1 MKNLPVATYR
11 IQFNNTFSFSHLSE
25 LMHYFRD
32 LGISTIYASP
42 IFSATPGSMHGY
54 DVTDPNSINP
64 EIGTLEE
71 FKILS
76 EQLKALGIDWLQDIV
91 PNHMAFSG
99 HNRWLKDLFER
110 GPHAAYSGYFDL
122 ITDPAAGGP
131 IRVMIPFLGKSFAE
145 AVEDGS
151 IHISFSEHGF
161 RFNIPSDAY
170 PLSATSV
177 RKLAAA
183 AAGNAELAALLAAYP
198 DPAEDQERWQQS
210 RSTAL
215 QQLQSHKATVE
226 DLLKRIN
233 SDTRMLSDI
242 HDQQY
247 YRFTRW
253 DETNNH
259 INFRRF
265 FTVNALICLAMESP
279 ELVET
284 YHALIVKLVK
294 EGLITGLRIDHIDGL
309 KDPETYLNRL
319 RSAVGQVVYLII
331 EKILTGN
338 ENLPEHW
345 PIEGTSGYEF
355 LSFVNQLLTNREGAE
370 RLRRF
375 YLELTGEQRDVERII
390 YDSKRSF
397 LHTYMAGELDNL
409 TQMHIR
415 SGLAPAGSDPER
427 IKSALAAY
435 MCAMPVY
442 RIYPNGLAPD
452 PAIGELLKQT
462 TDRAVATAPDFQEEI
477 EAIGAAFFPPDT
489 NDRLSAEALL
499 FVQRLMQFT
508 GPLTAKG
515 VEDTIFYTYNPLIS
529 HNEVGDSPE
538 RLGLSVEEFHDKM
551 IYRSN
556 HYPHALNA
564 TSTHDTK
571 RGEDSRMRINLLSE
585 YATEWTDLVG
595 KWESLRQADPEGHK
609 ITPNDAWFIY
619 QSLLGGFPE
628 NLDVTD
634 KFIQRVKEYCTK
646 ALREAKANTT
656 WESPNAEYE
665 AACHSYITT
674 LLQAE
679 NGFLISFIPFAKR
692 VINHAETYSLHQT
705 LIKLTAPGIPDIYQG
720 AELWDLSFVDPD
732 NRSEV
737 DYAFRMENLHLLQEL
752 EGRSSP
758 EEFFARLQSN
768 RDCGLEKLF
777 LIRTVLKLRKE
788 FPDLFNYGNYIPLTQ
803 VGGGNDIIGY
813 CRNYKDEWLMV
824 ICPLDLVRHVGDN
837 GWNYGHAYN
846 DTTITALP
854 QAPGKWINRLTGDI
868 LQTGEQFTAGMALA
882 SFPVGLF
889 MGAR

>member
-1 MKNLPVATYR
+1 MRHLPVATYR
-11 IQFNNTFSFSHLSE
+11 IQFNNTFGFSHLSE
-25 LMHYFRD
+25 LMHYLKD

-54 DVTDPNSINP
+54 DVTDSNTINP

-71 FKILS
+71 FRVLS
-76 EQLKALGIDWLQDIV
+76 EQLQKLGMNWLQDIV

-99 HNRWLKDLFER
+99 HNLWLKDLFER
-110 GPHAAYSGYFDL
+110 GRHSAYYGYFDL
-122 ITDPAAGGP
+122 ITDPSAGGP
-131 IRVMIPFLGKSFAE
+131 NRVMVPFLGKSFPE
-145 AVEDGS
+145 AVEEGS
-151 IHISFSEHGF
+151 VHISFSDQGF
-161 RFNIPSDAY
+161 LFNIPGDAY
-170 PLSATSV
+170 PLSADSV
-177 RKLAAA
+177 RRL
-183 AAGNAELAALLAAYP
+183 GNAVQDKTDLSKFLAAYP
-198 DPAEDQERWQQS
+198 DPAEHSEHWQQS
-210 RSTAL
+210 RTSAI
-215 QQLQSHKATVE
+215 QQLQSHQKSVE
-226 DLLKRIN
+226 ELLKRIN
-233 SDTRMLSDI
+233 SDPQILSDI

-247 YRFTRW
+247 YRFCRW
-253 DETNNH
+253 DETNHH

-265 FTVNALICLAMESP
+265 FTVNALICLAMERP
-279 ELVET
+279 EVVET
-284 YHALIVKLVK
+284 YHALIIKLVK
-294 EGLITGLRIDHIDGL
+294 EGLITGLRIDHVDGL
-309 KDPETYLNRL
+309 KDPETYLRSL
-319 RSAVGQVVYLII
+319 RSAVGKDVYLII

-345 PIEGTSGYEF
+345 TIDGTSGYEF

-370 RLRRF
+370 HLRRF
-375 YLELTGEQRDVERII
+375 YLEFTGEQRDVETII
-390 YDSKRSF
+390 YDSKKSF

-409 TQMHIR
+409 TQMYIR
-415 SGLAPAGSDPER
+415 SGLAAADADPER
-427 IKSALAAY
+427 IKTGLAAL

-442 RIYPNGLAPD
+442 RIYPDGTAPD
-452 PAIGELLKQT
+452 SSIGQLLKET
-462 TDRAVATAPDFQEEI
+462 IDRAVSTAPEYRGEI
-477 EAIGAAFFPPDT
+477 EAIGATFFPVDSH
-489 NDRLSAEALL
+489 DSLSAEALH

-538 RLGLSVEEFHDKM
+538 RLGMSAEEFHKKM
-551 IYRSN
+551 IYRSK
-556 HYPHALNA
+556 HYPRALNA

-585 YATEWTDLVG
+585 YAPEWTELVQ
-595 KWESLRQADPEGHK
+595 KWEALRMADPEGQK
-609 ITPNDAWFIY
+609 ITANDAWFIY

-628 NLDVTD
+628 TLEISD

-674 LLQAE
+674 LLQSDS
-679 NGFLISFIPFAKR
+679 SFISSLIPFVKR

-705 LIKLTAPGIPDIYQG
+705 LIKLTAPGIPDTYQG

-737 DYAFRMENLHLLQEL
+737 DYAFRMENLQLLKEL

-758 EEFFARLQSN
+758 EEFFARLQN
-768 RDCGLEKLF
+768 KRNCGLEKLF
-777 LIRTVLKLRKE
+777 LIKTVLKLRNE
-788 FPDLFNYGNYIPLTQ
+788 YPDLFNYGNYIPLTQ

-846 DTTITALP
+846 DTIITALP
-854 QAPGKWINRLTGDI
+854 EAPVKWINRLTGDI
-868 LQTGEQFTAGMALA
+868 LQTEDQFTAGIALA